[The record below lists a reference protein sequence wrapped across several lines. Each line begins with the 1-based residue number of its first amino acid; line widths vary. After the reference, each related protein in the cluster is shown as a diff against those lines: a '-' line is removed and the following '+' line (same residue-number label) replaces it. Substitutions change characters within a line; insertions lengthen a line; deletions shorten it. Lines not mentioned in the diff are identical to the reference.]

1 MSKGSFFFFFL
12 FTLNRAKEMVI
23 FDRKKCSLCCTLI
36 CCWTGFFMTAGSFLL
51 SQDEVFIDFLF
62 LPYKPTKPN

>member
-1 MSKGSFFFFFL
+1 M
-12 FTLNRAKEMVI
+12 FTLLHANLLL
-23 FDRKKCSLCCTLI
+23 D
-36 CCWTGFFMTAGSFLL
+36 GFFMTAGSFLL